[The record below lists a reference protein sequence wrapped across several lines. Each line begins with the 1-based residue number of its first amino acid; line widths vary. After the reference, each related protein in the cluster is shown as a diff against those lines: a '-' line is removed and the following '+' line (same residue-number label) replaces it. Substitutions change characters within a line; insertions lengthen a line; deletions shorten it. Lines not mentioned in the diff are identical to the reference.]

1 MRRLYP
7 TLSKQW
13 QYWDNLPAQA
23 TGSVLA
29 RLLHGIANQSPAV
42 VFCENFGHA
51 EKLALSTRQFGQLLP
66 DWPYQVLVWPN
77 ADQPTLA
84 AETQA
89 EWDKLAVLSA
99 WERYRTGNQATPLLF
114 LPMDAV
120 REKVPPPS
128 SLKKKQCILRVG
140 ERIDRNQLA
149 QQLRDWDYHHEAVC
163 EAPGDF
169 AIRGGILD
177 IYPIQ
182 EEAPVRI
189 DFFDDEIESI
199 RLFDPTTQRSDES
212 ITEIVVV
219 GKPNQQEDERISLA
233 QWVSGSLN
241 GVMIRPSVLEERF
254 PELFEVPETIAPPHP
269 TLADWWENRNTG
281 KDCWFGLDEV
291 PSSHVFS
298 HPDCKKI
305 TLDIQSLDTF
315 QASRNQIVRIGEE
328 RKHQELKDRYEF
340 LNQLYRMSTEG
351 YEVYCFLRTEADRER
366 IKEIIE
372 ECLHSNPWT
381 PYFLEGEFVH
391 GFLWRSSPHVIG
403 WPLREKNS
411 RGVLFTS
418 DADILGRAQPVSG
431 RLRNRRASHKSQVDH
446 LLDFAELADGDF
458 LVHLQH
464 GICQFRGIT
473 KIDHRGTLKEVL
485 SLEFAD
491 TVILHLPLHESH
503 LITRY
508 VGLTKASP
516 KLDRLGSDVWAKT
529 RRAAERSALDYAAE
543 MLRIQA
549 ERATHEAISLSA
561 DSNWQ
566 RQFEGSFPFRETPD
580 QKKAIEACARDL
592 ATNKPMDRLICGD
605 VGFGKTEV
613 ALRSAFQAVM
623 GGVQVAVIA
632 PTTVLCQQHFNTF
645 RERMAGYPITVEM
658 LSSFRKPKEQAVIR
672 QQLKQG
678 KIDII
683 VGTHSLFSKT
693 IEFARLGLMIID
705 EEHRFGVR
713 QKENL
718 KRLKSTV
725 HCMAMSATPIP
736 RTLYLALMGA
746 RDLSVIET
754 APVSRL
760 PIQTFVRPF
769 DETLIRSAIL
779 HEIERGGQ
787 VFYLHNR
794 VQSIE
799 KTAQMLQE
807 LCPDARIGVGH
818 GQMEKEDLEKIMTRF
833 VAGEY
838 DILVCTTIIESGLD
852 IPNCNTMIIEAADR
866 LGLAQLYQLRGRVG
880 RFNRQAYAYLLLKR
894 HGRVLEHARER
905 LNTIRQNTQLGSGF
919 RIAMRDL
926 ELRGAGNVLGVKQS
940 GFIADVGFE
949 LYCDLLRQSI
959 ARLKG
964 EPTSSNLRATVRL
977 DFANIGEGSMDP
989 KGMRQPVIDAGIP
1002 LEYIGETRLRIDY
1015 FRKLAMCREPLEIDE
1030 IRTEMRDRF
1039 GPIPSGVE
1047 ALLQITSIRCL
1058 AESRGIVL
1066 VEVTD
1071 DILKCRKP
1079 SMPDDAPFFKIG
1091 NRFPRL
1097 QRKSVADRLQEIQHF
1112 LQHLNS

>member
-7 TLSKQW
+7 TLALHW
-13 QYWDNLPAQA
+13 EYWDNLPVQA
-23 TGSVLA
+23 TGAVLA
-29 RLLHGIANQSPAV
+29 RLLHQKADEAAAV
-42 VFCENFGHA
+42 VFCEHFGQA

-66 DWPYQVLVWPN
+66 DWPYHVLVWPN
-77 ADQPTLA
+77 TDQPTLA
-84 AETQA
+84 AQTQA

-99 WERYRTGNQATPLLF
+99 WERYRSGNHPTPLLF
-114 LPMDAV
+114 LPVEAV

-128 SLKKKQCILRVG
+128 SLQKKQCVLRKG
-140 ERIDRNQLA
+140 ERIVRDQLA
-149 QQLRDWDYHHEAVC
+149 QRLRDWDYHHEAVC

-177 IYPIQ
+177 VYPIQ

-212 ITEIVVV
+212 IHEIVIM
-219 GKPNQQEDERISLA
+219 GKPGQRADERISLA
-233 QWVSGSLN
+233 QWMTGPLN
-241 GVMIRPSVLEERF
+241 GILIRPSILEERHS
-254 PELFEVPETIAPPHP
+254 ELFEVPETIAAPHP
-269 TLADWWENRNTG
+269 TLADWWENRDIAQDT
-281 KDCWFGLDEV
+281 WIGLDEV
-291 PSSHVFS
+291 PSSNVFL
-298 HPDCKKI
+298 HPNCRKA
-305 TLDIQSLDTF
+305 TLDIQSLDTY
-315 QASRNQIVRIGEE
+315 QSSRNQVVRIGVE
-328 RKHQELKDRYEF
+328 RKHQELQERHAF
-340 LNQLYRMSTEG
+340 LNQLHRMSDEG

-366 IKEIIE
+366 VTEIIHE
-372 ECLHSNPWT
+372 TLHGNPWT
-381 PYFLEGEFVH
+381 PHFLNGEFVN
-391 GFLWRSSPHVIG
+391 GFLWRPTQDVIS
-403 WPLREKNS
+403 WPLQKKRS
-411 RGVLFTS
+411 LGVLFTS

-431 RLRNRRASHKSQVDH
+431 RLRNRRASQRSQVDH

-458 LVHLQH
+458 LVHMQH

-473 KIDHRGTLKEVL
+473 KIDHRGTVKEVL

-516 KLDRLGSDVWAKT
+516 KLDRLGSEVWSKT

-549 ERATHEAISLSA
+549 ERATHEAIPLLP

-566 RQFEGSFPFRETPD
+566 RQFEGAFPFRETPD
-580 QKKAIEACARDL
+580 QKRAIEESSRDL
-592 ATNKPMDRLICGD
+592 AANKPMDRLICGD

-613 ALRSAFQAVM
+613 ALRAAFQAVI
-623 GGVQVAVIA
+623 GNVQVAIIA

-658 LSSFRKPKEQAVIR
+658 LSSFRKPKEQILIR

-678 KIDII
+678 KIDVV
-683 VGTHSLFSKT
+683 VGTHSLFSKS
-693 IEFARLGLMIID
+693 IEFARLGFMVID

-754 APVSRL
+754 PPVNRL
-760 PIQTFVRPF
+760 PIQTLVRPF
-769 DETLIRSAIL
+769 DENLIRSAVE
-779 HEIERGGQ
+779 HELERGGQ

-807 LCPDARIGVGH
+807 LCPNARIGVGH
-818 GQMEKEDLEKIMTRF
+818 GQMVKEDLEKIMTRF

-964 EPTSSNLRATVRL
+964 EPAASHLRASVRL
-977 DFANIGEGSMDP
+977 DFANIGEGSIDP
-989 KGMRQPVIDAGIP
+989 KGLHQPVIEAGIP
-1002 LEYIGETRLRIDY
+1002 LAYIGETRLRIDY
-1015 FRKLAMCREPLEIDE
+1015 FRKLAMCHEQSEVDG
-1030 IRTEMRDRF
+1030 IRAEMRDRF
-1039 GPIPSGVE
+1039 GPLPSGTE

-1058 AESRGIVL
+1058 AESQGIVL

-1071 DILKCRKP
+1071 GILKCRKP
-1079 SMPDDAPFFKIG
+1079 SIPDDSPFLKIG